1 MTRFVL
7 DASTTLAWCFEDEHS
22 VSADKI
28 LDLMAVSEAL
38 VPTIWPLEVANALL
52 AGERRKRTTEA
63 EVSHRLS
70 LVAEL
75 NIRVDEAGTYA
86 GVNELVALARS
97 VKLSVYDAAYL
108 WLAMREGLPLA
119 TLDSALRLAARRV
132 GVRLLAF

>member
-22 VSADKI
+22 ISADKI

-52 AGERRKRTTEA
+52 TGERRKRITES

-70 LVAEL
+70 LLAEL
-75 NIRVDEAGTYA
+75 NIRVDEAGASA

-97 VKLSVYDAAYL
+97 VKLSAYDAAYL

-119 TLDSALRLAARRV
+119 TLDSALRQAARRV

>member
-1 MTRFVL
+1 VL

-28 LDLMAVSEAL
+28 LDLMAVSEAV
-38 VPTIWPLEVANALL
+38 VPAIWPLEVANALL
-52 AGERRKRTTEA
+52 AGERRKRITEA
-63 EVSHRLS
+63 EVSRRLS

-75 NIRVDEAGTYA
+75 NIRVDEAGTSA